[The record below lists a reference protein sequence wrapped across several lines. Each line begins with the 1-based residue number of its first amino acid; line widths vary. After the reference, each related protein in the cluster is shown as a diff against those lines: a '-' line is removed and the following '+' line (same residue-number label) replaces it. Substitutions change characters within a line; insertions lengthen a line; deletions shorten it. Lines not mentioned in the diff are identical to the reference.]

1 MKKEEYKIMLPEIE
15 RIFPT
20 ILTNM
25 KIDIYQLV
33 TVRKNRGKLFNDKYF
48 SNKFWDIILLLYS
61 HEINE
66 LPIDCT
72 VIAENLEISHTS
84 VARYL
89 HALFADDIIC
99 AYDEAVGS
107 GFDLENDNLSLT
119 RLGFENTARVVQ
131 QIRQVFTTAALP

>member
-1 MKKEEYKIMLPEIE
+1 MKKEENKIMLSEIE

-20 ILTNM
+20 IFTNM

-33 TVRKNRGKLFNDKYF
+33 TVRKNRAKLFNDKYF

-66 LPIDCT
+66 LPIDCK
-72 VIAENLEISHTS
+72 VIAENLEISHAS

-89 HALFADDIIC
+89 QALFADGIVC
-99 AYDEAVGS
+99 AYDEAAGP

-119 RLGFENTARVVQ
+119 PLGFENTARVVQ
-131 QIRQVFTTAALP
+131 QIRQIFTTATQP

>member
-1 MKKEEYKIMLPEIE
+1 MKNEVNKIMLSEIE

-20 ILTNM
+20 IFTNI

-33 TVRKNRGKLFNDKYF
+33 TVRKNRAKLFNDKYF

-66 LPIDCT
+66 LPIDSK
-72 VIAENLEISHTS
+72 VIAENLELSHTS

-89 HALFADDIIC
+89 HALFADGIVC
-99 AYDEAVGS
+99 AYDEAAGS

-119 RLGFENTARVVQ
+119 QQGFENTARVVQ
-131 QIRQVFTTAALP
+131 QVRQIFTTATKP